1 MKNSGVAQ
9 NSLVQKTTAQKE
21 MTQNSLAQNSARTC
35 AHRKDARRT
44 NFKEGAR
51 RTPARQAVSIVSFFF
66 SLVILI
72 IPPAGETRAQSDE
85 DWFTIRCRGS
95 NISALLGHHRAV
107 VCFDGPIERGL
118 DLSVFSA
125 LNPGAYVVMRSK
137 GGDPGTALRLSD
149 ILRERRVTVI
159 LYDYCLGACADYVF
173 AANRTFVKRNTIVA
187 WNGGL
192 DPRFGMVSYVSCHSP
207 DPKREPRKLFDEN
220 GVPTKEPMS
229 PWCQWTELIKE
240 FFQSRGLDGGYIHKP
255 QTDYTNKKVQSALM
269 KEPDRK
275 KVFWMWNPK
284 NYGDYFKSKVS
295 FQDYPQSQ
303 REVDRLVAQYKL
315 GVRVV
320 FDP

>member
-1 MKNSGVAQ
+1 
-9 NSLVQKTTAQKE
+9 
-21 MTQNSLAQNSARTC
+21 
-35 AHRKDARRT
+35 
-44 NFKEGAR
+44 
-51 RTPARQAVSIVSFFF
+51 
-66 SLVILI
+66 
-72 IPPAGETRAQSDE
+72 
-85 DWFTIRCRGS
+85 
-95 NISALLGHHRAV
+95 
-107 VCFDGPIERGL
+107 
-118 DLSVFSA
+118 
-125 LNPGAYVVMRSK
+125 MRSQ
-137 GGDPGTALRLSD
+137 GGDPATALRLSD

-187 WNGGL
+187 WNGSL
-192 DPRFGMVSYVSCHSP
+192 DPRFGMVSQGSSCHSTGP
-207 DPKREPRKLFDEN
+207 RTEPRKLFDQN
-220 GVPTKEPMS
+220 GVPTKEPVS
-229 PWCQWTELIKE
+229 PWCEWDELIKE
-240 FFQSRGLDGGYIHKP
+240 FFQSRGLDSGYIHKP